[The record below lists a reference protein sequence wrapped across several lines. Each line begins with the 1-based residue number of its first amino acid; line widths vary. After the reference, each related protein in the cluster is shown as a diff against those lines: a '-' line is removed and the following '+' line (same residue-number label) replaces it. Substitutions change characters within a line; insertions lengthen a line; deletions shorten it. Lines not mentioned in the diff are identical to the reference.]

1 MFIRTGRRM
10 TVHRTDTRSYMLCL
24 LTPPLCTPLDRTV
37 HVYTAVR
44 VHTVSV
50 VELVPTSLLL
60 EELVQY
66 MYMYVIDVI
75 V

>member
-1 MFIRTGRRM
+1 M
-10 TVHRTDTRSYMLCL
+10 
-24 LTPPLCTPLDRTV
+24 PLDRLNRTV

-66 MYMYVIDVI
+66 MYVIDVI